1 MSDYD
6 DEQPDWREID
16 RRKDKSRQYGR
27 QEKEYKKDLP
37 KDRWNI
43 ARRKEALDRLFMGEK
58 GTVEHD
64 KIYNKIHKSY
74 GTPAFLANVRK
85 YIEKYGPPDDIS
97 TLLLVLDTKE
107 KDVVFGALDKIGE
120 VFRSLSPRQ
129 KEDAKRKLSILRL
142 TDRSVE
148 VRDKADEIFQALD
161 ENRQP

>member
-6 DEQPDWREID
+6 DERPDWREID

-37 KDRWNI
+37 KDRWNV

-58 GTVEHD
+58 GTAEHD
-64 KIYNKIHKSY
+64 KEYNKIHKSY
-74 GTPAFLANVRK
+74 GTPGFLANVRK

-97 TLLLVLDTKE
+97 TLLLILDTKE
-107 KDVVFGALDKIGE
+107 RDIVFATLNKIGE
-120 VFRSLSPRQ
+120 VFASLSTRQ

-142 TDRSVE
+142 TDKSGE
-148 VRDKADEIFQALD
+148 VRGRADEVLSEIEA
-161 ENRQP
+161 NK